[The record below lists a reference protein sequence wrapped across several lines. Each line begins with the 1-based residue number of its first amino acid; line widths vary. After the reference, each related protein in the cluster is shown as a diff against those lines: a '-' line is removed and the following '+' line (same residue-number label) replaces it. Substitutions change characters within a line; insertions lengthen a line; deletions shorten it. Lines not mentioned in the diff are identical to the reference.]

1 MSREGAGGRERPRP
15 HLLSHWRAAL
25 STSSPLPRTP
35 LRGSLEAELTAA
47 VGDYQAVDAA
57 VKANDLFVFRAF
69 LTRGKNASEVR
80 RMLENNFANFS
91 DASWARVLEWNASSA
106 GAGGAGGR

>member
-1 MSREGAGGRERPRP
+1 
-15 HLLSHWRAAL
+15 LLPCL
-25 STSSPLPRTP
+25 PLPSSPLPRTP

>member
-1 MSREGAGGRERPRP
+1 MPAPP
-15 HLLSHWRAAL
+15 LPL
-25 STSSPLPRTP
+25 SSPARPSP
-35 LRGSLEAELTAA
+35 DGSLEAELTAA

-69 LTRGKNASEVR
+69 LTSGKNASEVR